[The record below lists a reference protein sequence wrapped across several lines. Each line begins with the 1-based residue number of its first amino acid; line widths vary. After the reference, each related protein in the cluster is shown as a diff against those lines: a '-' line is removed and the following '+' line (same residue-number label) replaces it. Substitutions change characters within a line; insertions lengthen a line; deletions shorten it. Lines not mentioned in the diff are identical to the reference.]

1 MTLMPIGGAW
11 LLFAAA
17 MQIAVLVLV
26 VLGIVW
32 LVRRLSGDSSGSR
45 AAPSAMDELERRY
58 ARGEID
64 RTTYLQMRDDL
75 AKLFARDPDRGVG
88 REDEEVPI
96 PQPVDQGQEVAE
108 PAIGLGGGQVHLP
121 AGPDPRRSRHGIPAQ
136 ISPVNAPFG

>member
-11 LLFAAA
+11 LLLAAA

-32 LVRRLSGDSSGSR
+32 LVRRLSGDSAGSHP
-45 AAPSAMDELERRY
+45 APSAMDELERRY

-75 AKLFARDPDRGVG
+75 AKRGSG
-88 REDEEVPI
+88 
-96 PQPVDQGQEVAE
+96 
-108 PAIGLGGGQVHLP
+108 
-121 AGPDPRRSRHGIPAQ
+121 
-136 ISPVNAPFG
+136 

>member
-11 LLFAAA
+11 LLFAVA

-32 LVRRLSGDSSGSR
+32 LVRRLSGDSSGSHS
-45 AAPSAMDELERRY
+45 APSAMDELERRY

-75 AKLFARDPDRGVG
+75 AKRGSG
-88 REDEEVPI
+88 
-96 PQPVDQGQEVAE
+96 
-108 PAIGLGGGQVHLP
+108 
-121 AGPDPRRSRHGIPAQ
+121 
-136 ISPVNAPFG
+136 

>member
-32 LVRRLSGDSSGSR
+32 LVRRLSGDSSGSHP
-45 AAPSAMDELERRY
+45 APSAIDELERRY

-75 AKLFARDPDRGVG
+75 AKRGSG
-88 REDEEVPI
+88 
-96 PQPVDQGQEVAE
+96 
-108 PAIGLGGGQVHLP
+108 
-121 AGPDPRRSRHGIPAQ
+121 
-136 ISPVNAPFG
+136 